1 MALLRYRYLFEQLV
15 RRELRAKY
23 KGSALGILWYLV
35 NPIVLVAVYA
45 VMFRYLLR
53 AVTVDDYPVFLL
65 SGLLVWTFFS
75 QSLLSAATSLVDQD
89 SLVRTVRF
97 PRETLPAATVTVQLV
112 PLAALLVI
120 AIVLGLTVRDV
131 LGPELLL
138 VLPVAACL
146 YVFVLGLALVVSVG
160 HAHFRDVQPVLAA
173 VLLPWFFV
181 TPIFFSVEVLPG
193 LDGYPVVEALL
204 RWGNP
209 VAPFIEALRD
219 ILYHG
224 VAPGLDTLAY
234 VAAVTALAALIGR
247 AVFRRGSRELA
258 VVL

>member
-1 MALLRYRYLFEQLV
+1 VAALQYRYLFEQLV

-45 VMFRYLLR
+45 IMFRYLLR
-53 AVTVDDYPVFLL
+53 AVVIDDYPLFLL
-65 SGLLVWTFFS
+65 IGLLVWTFFS
-75 QSLLSAATSLVDQD
+75 QAALAAATSLVEQA

-112 PLAALLVI
+112 PFAALLAI
-120 AIVLGLTVRDV
+120 ALVLGLALRDA
-131 LGPELLL
+131 LGPGLLL
-138 VLPVAACL
+138 LLPLAACL
-146 YVFVLGLALVVSVG
+146 YVFVLGVALVVSVG
-160 HAHFRDVQPVLAA
+160 HAHFRDVQPVLNAA
-173 VLLPWFFV
+173 LLPWFFV
-181 TPIFFSVEVLPG
+181 TPIFFRIDDLPG
-193 LDGYPVVEALL
+193 LDGEPVVEALL

-219 ILYHG
+219 ILYYGTVPGAPTLLYVAG
-224 VAPGLDTLAY
+224 VTAL
-234 VAAVTALAALIGR
+234 VAAVGLAA
-247 AVFRRGSRELA
+247 FRRGQRELS